1 MSKLLAAAVMLTV
14 ALIGALAP
22 THAALAYNGGAAASY
37 ADQYW
42 SNYNSAWPVF
52 SDEDCTNFASQAI
65 YNGGINM
72 RTAGYTDNYWWMKY
86 ARRWLWTHSWPAAQ
100 DNFVFVS
107 SYLPGTSNA
116 ASYYGIAPG
125 ANVASY
131 AFQGDLVYYDW
142 DTDGTYNHQSIIVTT
157 DGQHVDAHTSNRY
170 HVYWTLA
177 QYNAQWQTTVVSA
190 YHIPPSTS

>member
-1 MSKLLAAAVMLTV
+1 MYAGGIHMRT
-14 ALIGALAP
+14 GGTYQD
-22 THAALAYNGGAAASY
+22 THYWYMTYVNGG
-37 ADQYW
+37 
-42 SNYNSAWPVF
+42 F
-52 SDEDCTNFASQAI
+52 
-65 YNGGINM
+65 
-72 RTAGYTDNYWWMKY
+72 
-86 ARRWLWTHSWPAAQ
+86 LWTTSWPAAQ
-100 DNFVFVS
+100 DNSVFVS
-107 SYLPGTSNA
+107 SYLPGTSNT

-125 ANVASY
+125 TNVASY

-142 DTDGTYNHQSIIVTT
+142 DTDGTNNHQSIIVTT